1 MTLSLLK
8 MFKKIFAITL
18 SLGSIKA
25 LEADTR
31 TCAVPSKDPVSLL
44 DLLVEEAEQS
54 AADIERTQG

>member
-1 MTLSLLK
+1 